1 MMLFVSVYFSIG
13 FLVSI
18 ALLMTHGSEILI
30 AFTQLAHTEGIEMG
44 PVAILTSVT
53 LLCLVAWPAVL
64 VGL

>member
-1 MMLFVSVYFSIG
+1 MMLFVSVYFIIG

-30 AFTQLAHTEGIEMG
+30 AFTQLARTEGMEMG
-44 PVAILTSVT
+44 PVAILTAVT

-64 VGL
+64 VDL